1 VKVLPTPLAGLVRL
15 VPVCHRD
22 DRGTFVESWN
32 AERYA
37 AAGIPAAFVQ
47 DNLSRSR
54 RGVLRGLHYQLRRPQ
69 GKLITVIRGAAFD
82 VAVDLRRGSPTF
94 GRWHG
99 TLLSDDNHEQMWV
112 PPGFAHGF
120 LALADAVDVVYKVS
134 APRDPDDA
142 RVLRWDDPDVGVAW
156 PLSSPPLL
164 SPADAAGARLADAE
178 VYP

>member
-15 VPVCHRD
+15 VPVCHQD

>member
-1 VKVLPTPLAGLVRL
+1 MKVLPTPLAGLVRL
-15 VPVCHRD
+15 VPVCHQD